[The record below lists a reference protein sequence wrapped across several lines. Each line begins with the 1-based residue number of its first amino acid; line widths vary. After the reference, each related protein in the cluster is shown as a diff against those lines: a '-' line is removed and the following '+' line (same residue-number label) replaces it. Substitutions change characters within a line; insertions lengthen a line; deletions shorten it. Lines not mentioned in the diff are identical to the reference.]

1 MHRPYLIVL
10 RPFNFFQSIIGELI
24 GCGASSASAYTSGS
38 DKVLNPTAN
47 SCKVEIVMCT
57 YTAGIDLGT
66 TNLEL
71 ILLDIKNFRVAERFS
86 VPVHRIPRDNPYA
99 YEQDAVGIVASVKE
113 LLRRVK
119 EPLSSVG
126 ITGQV
131 HGMVY
136 TDEALRPLSPLYNWL
151 DRRGVEPWNNRT
163 PQEVLEAK
171 TGVRLAAGVGLL
183 THYANR
189 LFDRVPAGAR
199 RLMGITELVAG
210 SLTGG
215 PLSMTDDS
223 ILASFGACT
232 PEGFCRT
239 ELLREVLSP
248 DCPAFLD
255 RAPHFSVAG
264 CLSAGLCSGGGAPV
278 AYPVGDNQ
286 AGFFGVMPYP
296 EDACLVSIGTSGQI
310 SFFSPKPVC
319 PSGMELRPY
328 LGKGYLQVGATLAAG
343 KSYEALAGLIKEII
357 LASGG
362 CIEEEG
368 VFTLMKQAAR
378 AVDGNPSLVFETTL
392 NGTRQDTA
400 KRGSITGICLD
411 NLHLGNL
418 VLAAIDGIVWELAGF
433 VKSQGLS
440 SVTVTGNAPR
450 KNDMFVEAIRRQ
462 FNLAVRTPRFDGA
475 GFGAAIIGA
484 LAAGLVKDGETA
496 GLIERFQQE
505 ESPGAHTP

>member
-1 MHRPYLIVL
+1 MKIAMGGY
-10 RPFNFFQSIIGELI
+10 
-24 GCGASSASAYTSGS
+24 A
-38 DKVLNPTAN
+38 
-47 SCKVEIVMCT
+47 
-57 YTAGIDLGT
+57 AGIDIGT

-71 ILLDIKNFRVAERFS
+71 ILLDLEHIQVVERLS
-86 VPVHRIPRDNPYA
+86 APVRRIPSPNPYA
-99 YEQDAVGIVASVKE
+99 YEQDAAGIVASVKE

-171 TGVRLAAGVGLL
+171 TGFRLAPGVGLL

-189 LFDRVPAGAR
+189 LFGRVPAGAR

-210 SLTGG
+210 SLTGA

-223 ILASFGACT
+223 ILASFGAC
-232 PEGFCRT
+232 ECDGSLRT
-239 ELLREVLSP
+239 ALIEEVLPP
-248 DCPAFLD
+248 DGPVFLGC
-255 RAPHFSVAG
+255 APHGTVAG
-264 CLSAGLCSGGGAPV
+264 CLAQGVCAAAGAAV

-310 SFFSPKPVC
+310 SFFSPEPRAT
-319 PSGMELRPY
+319 SLMELRPY

-343 KSYEALAGLIKEII
+343 KSYEALGGLIQEII

-362 CIEEEG
+362 FIEAEG
-368 VFTLMKQAAR
+368 VFALMEQAAR
-378 AVDGNPSLVFETTL
+378 AAGGNPSLVFETTL
-392 NGTRQDTA
+392 AGTRQDAA
-400 KRGSITGICLD
+400 KRGSLTGIGLD
-411 NLHLGNL
+411 NL
-418 VLAAIDGIVWELAGF
+418 
-433 VKSQGLS
+433 
-440 SVTVTGNAPR
+440 TVG
-450 KNDMFVEAIRRQ
+450 
-462 FNLAVRTPRFDGA
+462 
-475 GFGAAIIGA
+475 
-484 LAAGLVKDGETA
+484 
-496 GLIERFQQE
+496 
-505 ESPGAHTP
+505 